1 MSGLEIPAGD
11 HVVRVTHPERVI
23 FPETGV
29 TKGELAL
36 YYASVGDGILR
47 ALRDRPTTLERY
59 PEGITGERF
68 YSKRVPK
75 GAPAYVKTTE
85 ITFPSGRNADEVC
98 PDSLAT
104 ILWCVQMGTL
114 PFHPWPVRD
123 GDVDHPDE
131 LRIDLDPQ
139 PGTGFAEAVEASRAA
154 KEILDAL
161 ELTGWPKTSGSRGVH
176 IYVRIEPRWGFSDVR
191 RAALAFGR
199 ALERMAPDLVTTAWW
214 KEERGAKIFS
224 DYNQNARD
232 RTIASAWSVRPKPT
246 ATVST
251 PMTWEEL
258 FSGVDPLDF
267 TVRTVPERF
276 AAQGDVHSGIDA
288 AVGTLDALLHWA
300 DVDEHE
306 RGLADAPYPPDFP
319 KMPGE
324 PKRVQPSR
332 ARQRKTEES

>member
-1 MSGLEIPAGD
+1 VAAVEIPTPEGC
-11 HVVRVTHPERVI
+11 VRITHPERVL
-23 FPETGV
+23 FPEVGI
-29 TKGELAL
+29 TKGDVAL
-36 YYASVGDGILR
+36 YYASVGEGILR

-59 PEGITGERF
+59 PEGISGERF
-68 YSKRVPK
+68 FSKRVPR
-75 GAPAYVKTTE
+75 GAPDYVHTTR
-85 ITFPSGRNADEVC
+85 IAFHSGRTADEVR
-98 PDSLAT
+98 PDSLAS

-123 GDVDHPDE
+123 RDVDHPDE

-139 PGTGFAEAVEASRAA
+139 PGTGFAEAVEAARAA

-176 IYVRIEPRWGFSDVR
+176 IYVRIEPRWEFTEVR

-199 ALERMAPDLVTTAWW
+199 ALERMVPDLVTTAWW
-214 KEERGAKIFS
+214 KEERGAKVFS

-232 RTIASAWSVRPKPT
+232 RTIAAAWSVRPRPT

-251 PMTWEEL
+251 PVTWEEL
-258 FSGVDPLDF
+258 FSGIDPLDY

-276 AAQGDVHSGIDA
+276 AAQGDPHAGIDEV
-288 AVGTLDALLHWA
+288 VGGLDALLHWA
-300 DVDEHE
+300 DADQQE
-306 RGLADAPYPPDFP
+306 RGLGDAPYPPDYP

-324 PKRVQPSR
+324 PPRVQPSR
-332 ARQRKTEES
+332 ARKKS